1 MKHYFVTKYRNRP
14 NASSK
19 AVVDADAI
27 LDEAGYKPL
36 TIMRETPFRKYL
48 GPLFA
53 YFYRLRLARI
63 LKRGKSDDVFFVQW
77 PMHPIGRH
85 GTVALLKRYQPRI
98 QLLIHDLDCLRYHV
112 EQNADEAFLLRSAS
126 LIVVHTPAMKH
137 YLAGMGIAEERMKV
151 LETFDYLTDDAP
163 IRERAKAPIV
173 TFAGNLRKSAFLQR
187 LDELPNLTFFCYGK
201 GRSHLCKSDNV
212 KYKGVFSPN
221 CVSALEGSWGLVWD
235 GGSLDGCEGEFG
247 AYLQYNAP
255 HKVSLYIVAGLPLIV
270 WSKSGVA
277 PYVTSKGLGIAVD
290 SLHDIGKAIS
300 SLSDAQYAEIL
311 QNLCRE
317 AIALKTGSHLT
328 KAIECV

>member
-19 AVVDADAI
+19 AVADADAI
-27 LDEAGYKPL
+27 LAKAGYRPL
-36 TIMRETPFRKYL
+36 TIMRETLLRKYV

-53 YFYRLRLARI
+53 CFYRLRLART
-63 LKRGKSDDVFFVQW
+63 LRRSKADDVFFVQW
-77 PMHPIGRH
+77 PMHPIGQR
-85 GTVALLKRYQPRI
+85 GTVALLRRYQPRI
-98 QLLIHDLDCLRYHV
+98 QMLVHDLDCLRYHV

-126 LIVVHTPAMKH
+126 LVVVHTPAMKR
-137 YLAGMGIAEERMKV
+137 YLAGMGIEENKMKV
-151 LETFDYLTDDAP
+151 LETFDYLTDDVP
-163 IRERAKAPIV
+163 ERERAKAPVV

-187 LDELPNLTFFCYGK
+187 LDELPDLTFLCYGK

-212 KYKGVFSPN
+212 NYKGVFSPD

-255 HKVSLYIVAGLPLIV
+255 HKVSLYVVAGLPLIV

-290 SLHDIGKAIS
+290 SLHDIGRAIAT
-300 SLSDAQYAEIL
+300 LSDGQYAEIL
-311 QNLCRE
+311 RNLRAE
-317 AIALKTGSHLT
+317 AECLKAGQHLAT
-328 KAIECV
+328 AII